1 MKKVILLTAMIC
13 LAVVG
18 GFANNASLFELDEQA
33 IENQFADLSE
43 LESIILANE
52 GVTLSGI
59 QNGELN
65 LSPELNAKVKGLSDG
80 MNLMEPPLGIPGFW
94 WGCVLGPLGI
104 LLAYL
109 LSDQDRDETKSALWG
124 CLIVQGGLFLIYVII
139 WVLVLGSGFLF
150 F

>member
-1 MKKVILLTAMIC
+1 MKKVFLLAAMVCMVI
-13 LAVVG
+13 G
-18 GFANNASLFELDEQA
+18 GAFANNASLFQLDEQS
-33 IENQFADLSE
+33 IENQFADLNE
-43 LESIILANE
+43 LENIIEANE
-52 GVTLSGI
+52 GITLSGI

-124 CLIVQGGLFLIYVII
+124 CLVGYGAGFLLYIII
-139 WVLVLGSGFLF
+139 WVLILGAGFGSF
-150 F
+150 

>member
-1 MKKVILLTAMIC
+1 MKKVILLA
-13 LAVVG
+13 AVFCMAVG
-18 GFANNASLFELDEQA
+18 SGFANNASLFQLDEQS
-33 IENQFADLSE
+33 IENQFADLNE
-43 LESIILANE
+43 LESIIEANE

-59 QNGELN
+59 QSGELN
-65 LSPELNAKVKGLSDG
+65 LSPELKAKVKGLSDG

-124 CLIVQGGLFLIYVII
+124 CLIGYGAGFLLYVIFV
-139 WVLVLGSGFLF
+139 VLIFGGTFLF